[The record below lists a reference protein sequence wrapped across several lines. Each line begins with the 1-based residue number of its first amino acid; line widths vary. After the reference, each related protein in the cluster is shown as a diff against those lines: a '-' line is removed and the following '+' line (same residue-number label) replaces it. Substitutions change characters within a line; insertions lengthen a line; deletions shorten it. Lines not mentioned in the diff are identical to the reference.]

1 MSKEG
6 LYDFGII
13 CSAVAGAFISVQA
26 AVNAKMNTN
35 LGACTT
41 VLVFI
46 VGLVGSIIPLVLFGG
61 NIAGLRDLSPIY
73 WLGGLLGVGVV
84 YCVMRSIQILGP
96 TLSVSLILVS
106 QLIWALVVD
115 LYGAFGM
122 PQITLSAGQIGGL
135 TILLV
140 GVILFKQSQTAAIAK
155 QAVNEATS

>member
-1 MSKEG
+1 MI
-6 LYDFGII
+6 FGII

-26 AVNAKMNTN
+26 AVNAKMNIN
-35 LGACTT
+35 LGAWATT

-46 VGLVGSIIPLVLFGG
+46 VGLVGSIIPLLLFGG
-61 NIAGLRDLSPIY
+61 NLAGLRDLSPIY

-84 YCVMRSIQILGP
+84 YCVMRSIQLLGP

-122 PQITLSAGQIGGL
+122 PQITLSAGQIVGL